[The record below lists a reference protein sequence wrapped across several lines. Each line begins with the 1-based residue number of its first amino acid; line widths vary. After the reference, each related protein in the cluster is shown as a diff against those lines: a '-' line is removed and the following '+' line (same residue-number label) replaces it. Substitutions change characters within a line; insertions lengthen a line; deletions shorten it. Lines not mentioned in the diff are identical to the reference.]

1 VVNDP
6 DPVRPCTACA
16 RPTRPSRALIADYPG
31 TAGRYG
37 SRCITCYR
45 NSVQEIIDPHA
56 IENTMAGLE
65 RFLAARR
72 EREAAMSRREKV
84 SV

>member
-1 VVNDP
+1 
-6 DPVRPCTACA
+6 
-16 RPTRPSRALIADYPG
+16 L
-31 TAGRYG
+31 GRYG

-45 NSVQEIIDPHA
+45 NNVQEIIDPHA

-72 EREAAMSRREKV
+72 EREAAMNRREKV
-84 SV
+84 SA